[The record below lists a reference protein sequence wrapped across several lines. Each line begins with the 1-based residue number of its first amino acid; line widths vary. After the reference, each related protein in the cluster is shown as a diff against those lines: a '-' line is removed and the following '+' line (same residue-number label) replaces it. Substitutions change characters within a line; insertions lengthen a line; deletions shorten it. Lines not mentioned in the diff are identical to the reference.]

1 MVLEIGADVISI
13 FTFNKT
19 FIISIFF
26 SNKIYLEVWRK
37 NLYSIWVAQFVA
49 MVGMSMV
56 IPFLPFYIREL
67 GVTNQKELEY
77 WSGIVF
83 SGPFILSFLLTP
95 IWGVLGDKFGK
106 KSMVLRA
113 IFGLAISQLL
123 IGFSANVEQLFIF
136 RMVQGAISGFIA
148 ASLALVTSTTPREK
162 SGYAIGILQ
171 TSISSGT
178 VIGPF
183 IGGFIADLTS
193 YRTVFFITSG
203 LCFVSGILVLINV
216 SEPARTAVKK
226 VYSVFENYKY
236 VFTNSKILIAM
247 MSITFIQISITIA
260 QPVFALF
267 VESITK
273 GTEYISTLT
282 GAIFGTLGIFSV
294 VSSPWWGKRNDTKS
308 FKKNII
314 IAITGAGIAYCLHTF
329 ITNPYL
335 LFPVRA
341 FLGLCIGGIIPVLYA
356 YINKY
361 ISDERKGGVMG
372 IASSFTLFGNLIGP
386 LLCTVLL
393 FEIQI
398 RYIFLIAG
406 IMLFLNALI
415 IFYNVKEKSLTE
427 NINAEIIVKDNV
439 VVND

>member
-1 MVLEIGADVISI
+1 MVV
-13 FTFNKT
+13 
-19 FIISIFF
+19 
-26 SNKIYLEVWRK
+26 
-37 NLYSIWVAQFVA
+37 
-49 MVGMSMV
+49 
-56 IPFLPFYIREL
+56 PFLPFYIREL
-67 GVTNQKELEY
+67 GVTNPDELEY

-83 SGPFILSFLLTP
+83 SGPFILSFILTP
-95 IWGVLGDKFGK
+95 IWGALGDRFGK

-113 IFGLAISQLL
+113 IFGLAISQFL
-123 IGFSANVEQLFIF
+123 IGLSANVIQLFVF

-148 ASLALVTSTTPREK
+148 SSLGLVSSTTPKEK

-193 YRTVFFITSG
+193 YRTVFFINSA
-203 LCFVSGILVLINV
+203 LCFISGIIIVIMV
-216 SEPARTAVKK
+216 HEPQREVVKR
-226 VYSVFENYKY
+226 VYSVLGNYRYISRK
-236 VFTNSKILIAM
+236 TQILVAM
-247 MSITFIQISITIA
+247 ISITCIQISITIA

-314 IAITGAGIAYCLHTF
+314 IAICGAGIAYCFHTF
-329 ITNPYL
+329 ITNPYM

-356 YINKY
+356 YINKNT
-361 ISDERKGGVMG
+361 SDERKGGIMG

-386 LLCTVLL
+386 LLCTLL
-393 FEIQI
+393 LYEIDMK
-398 RYIFLIAG
+398 YIFLIAG
-406 IMLFLNALI
+406 IMLFLNAI
-415 IFYNVKEKSLTE
+415 MIFFNISEKMSLE
-427 NINAEIIVKDNV
+427 KLREDV
-439 VVND
+439 VVNNAVVDDDKKAFETPIT

>member
-1 MVLEIGADVISI
+1 M
-13 FTFNKT
+13 
-19 FIISIFF
+19 
-26 SNKIYLEVWRK
+26 EVWRK

-56 IPFLPFYIREL
+56 VPFLPFYIREL
-67 GVTNQKELEY
+67 GITNPDELEH

-83 SGPFILSFLLTP
+83 SGPFILSFILTP
-95 IWGVLGDKFGK
+95 VWGMLGDRFGK

-123 IGFSANVEQLFIF
+123 IGSAVNVEQLFIF

-148 ASLALVTSTTPREK
+148 ASLALVSSSTPREK

-183 IGGFIADLTS
+183 IGGLIADMTS
-193 YRTVFFITSG
+193 YRTVFFVASTMC
-203 LCFVSGILVLINV
+203 LVSGILVLINV
-216 SEPARTAVKK
+216 KEPPRIVSKRI
-226 VYSVFENYKY
+226 YSVFENYRY
-236 VFTNSKILIAM
+236 VFSSRQILIAM

-294 VSSPWWGKRNDTKS
+294 ISSPWWGRRNDTKS
-308 FKKNII
+308 FKKNMMV
-314 IAITGAGIAYCLHTF
+314 AVSGAGIAYCFHTF

-341 FLGLCIGGIIPVLYA
+341 FLGLCVGGIIPGLYA
-356 YINKY
+356 YINKN
-361 ISDERKGGVMG
+361 IADDRKGGVMG
-372 IASSFTLFGNLIGP
+372 IASSFTLFGNLVGP
-386 LLCTVLL
+386 LLCTLL
-393 FEIQI
+393 LIVIELK
-398 RYIFLIAG
+398 YIFLIAG
-406 IMLFLNALI
+406 IMMFVNAVL
-415 IFYNVKEKSLTE
+415 IFYNVKEKKKV
-427 NINAEIIVKDNV
+427 EITKDEIVVEKNV
-439 VVND
+439 VVDNE

>member
-1 MVLEIGADVISI
+1 
-13 FTFNKT
+13 
-19 FIISIFF
+19 
-26 SNKIYLEVWRK
+26 
-37 NLYSIWVAQFVA
+37 

-67 GVTNQKELEY
+67 GITNHDDLEY

-83 SGPFILSFLLTP
+83 SGPYILSFILTP

-148 ASLALVTSTTPREK
+148 SSLALVSSTTPREK

-183 IGGFIADLTS
+183 IGGFISDLTS
-193 YRTVFFITSG
+193 YSTVFFITSG
-203 LCFVSGILVLINV
+203 LCFISGILILINV
-216 SEPARTAVKK
+216 KEPEKVADKK
-226 VYSVFENYKY
+226 IHSVFENYKY
-236 VFTNSKILIAM
+236 VFTSSPILIAM
-247 MSITFIQISITIA
+247 ISITLIQISVTVA

-273 GTEYISTLT
+273 GTQYISTLT
-282 GAIFGTLGIFSV
+282 GAIFGTMGIFSV
-294 VSSPWWGKRNDTKS
+294 ISSPWWGRRNDTKS

-314 IAITGAGIAYCLHTF
+314 IAITGAAVAYCLHTF
-329 ITNPYL
+329 ITNPYM

-341 FLGLCIGGIIPVLYA
+341 FLGLFAGGIIPVLYA
-356 YINKY
+356 YINKN
-361 ISDERKGGVMG
+361 IPDDRKGGVMG
-372 IASSFTLFGNLIGP
+372 IASSFTLFGNLVGP
-386 LLCTVLL
+386 LLCTLLL
-393 FEIQI
+393 FQIQLK
-398 RYIFLIAG
+398 YIFLIAG
-406 IMLFLNALI
+406 VMLFMNALL
-415 IFYNVKEKSLTE
+415 IFYNVKEKSGAK
-427 NINAEIIVKDNV
+427 NISEEIIVKDNV
-439 VVND
+439 LIDSE

>member
-1 MVLEIGADVISI
+1 MVV
-13 FTFNKT
+13 
-19 FIISIFF
+19 
-26 SNKIYLEVWRK
+26 
-37 NLYSIWVAQFVA
+37 
-49 MVGMSMV
+49 
-56 IPFLPFYIREL
+56 PFLPFYIREL
-67 GVTNQKELEY
+67 GITNHDELEY

-83 SGPFILSFLLTP
+83 SGPFILSFILTP

-113 IFGLAISQLL
+113 IFGLAVSQLL
-123 IGFSANVEQLFIF
+123 IGFSSNVEQLFIF

-148 ASLALVTSTTPREK
+148 ASLALVSSTTPKEK

-183 IGGFIADLTS
+183 IGGFISDLTS
-193 YRTVFFITSG
+193 YRTVFFITSA
-203 LCFVSGILVLINV
+203 LCFLSGILVIINV
-216 SEPARTAVKK
+216 TEPGK
-226 VYSVFENYKY
+226 VVTNKIYSVIENYKF
-236 VFTNSKILIAM
+236 VFNKSRILIAM

-294 VSSPWWGKRNDTKS
+294 ISSPWWGRRNDTKS

-314 IAITGAGIAYCLHTF
+314 IAVTGAGVAYCLHTF

-341 FLGLCIGGIIPVLYA
+341 FLGLCVGGIIPVLYA
-356 YINKY
+356 YINKN
-361 ISDERKGGVMG
+361 IPDDRKGGVMG
-372 IASSFTLFGNLIGP
+372 IASSFTLFGNLVGP

-393 FEIQI
+393 FEIQLK
-398 RYIFLIAG
+398 YIFLIAG
-406 IMLFLNALI
+406 FMLFINAVL
-415 IFYNVKEKSLTE
+415 IFYKIKEKDKPE
-427 NINAEIIVKDNV
+427 NFEADIVFKDNV
-439 VVND
+439 LVNDQ

>member
-1 MVLEIGADVISI
+1 MALES
-13 FTFNKT
+13 
-19 FIISIFF
+19 
-26 SNKIYLEVWRK
+26 WRK
-37 NLYSIWVAQFVA
+37 NLYSVWIAQFIA

-67 GVTNQKELEY
+67 GVVDQQELER

-95 IWGVLGDKFGK
+95 LWGALGDRFGK

-113 IFGLAISQLL
+113 IFGLALSQFL

-148 ASLALVTSTTPREK
+148 SSLGLVSAGTPKEK

-183 IGGFIADLTS
+183 IGGVFSDMTS
-193 YRTVFFITSG
+193 YRTVFFITSAM
-203 LCFVSGILVLINV
+203 CVVSGILVLLIV
-216 SEPARTAVKK
+216 KEPPRSCGLKLFSVTDNFRYILSSKGILTAM
-226 VYSVFENYKY
+226 
-236 VFTNSKILIAM
+236 I
-247 MSITFIQISITIA
+247 SITFLQISITVA

-273 GTEYISTLT
+273 NTEYISTLT

-294 VSSPWWGKRNDTKS
+294 ISSPWWGRRNDSKS

-314 IAITGAGIAYCLHTF
+314 IAVSGAGVFYILHTF
-329 ITNPYL
+329 ISNPYL

-341 FLGLCIGGIIPVLYA
+341 GLGFFIGGIVPVVYA
-356 YINKY
+356 YINKN
-361 ISDERKGGVMG
+361 ISDDRKSGIMG
-372 IASSFTLFGNLIGP
+372 FASSFTLLGNLIGP
-386 LLCTVLL
+386 LLCTLL
-393 FEIQI
+393 LYGISMK
-398 RYIFLIAG
+398 YIFLIAG
-406 IMLFLNALI
+406 TMMFLNAFLI
-415 IFYNVKEKSLTE
+415 YYFVKEPARNTE
-427 NINAEIIVKDNV
+427 MILNGGSVDPAIRNRQTELIEKNE
-439 VVND
+439 